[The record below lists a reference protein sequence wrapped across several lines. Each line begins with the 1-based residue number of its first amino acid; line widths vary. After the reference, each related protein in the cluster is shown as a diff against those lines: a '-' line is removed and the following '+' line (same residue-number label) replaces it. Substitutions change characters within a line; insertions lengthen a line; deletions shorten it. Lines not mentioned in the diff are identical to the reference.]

1 MNDLF
6 SMENKYRKSHV
17 TDDILDEFGQRQ
29 IVIGVLERVSTD
41 MQANE
46 GDSLEMQRELAQEH
60 AKNING
66 TIYKFYTEEGV
77 SASKVRIEKRQKL
90 QELIQD
96 VSHGKVNYI
105 IAYKRDRIFRNA
117 QEYMWFIQFLVDN
130 NCEIYLTAREEQQI
144 DLSAFKVAGAAKMM
158 EVMMAM
164 ISEMESA
171 TTSTRV
177 SDTMINLAK
186 KGEYTGGSTPIG
198 YHRVEGKFLPM
209 DGVNELFAKIEDLYL
224 QGFGLF
230 SIAKW
235 LNGGEVKGL
244 VALKNPIPKPIENK
258 TSDIWNHRN
267 INTILFNPIY
277 TGHFSYQSKKNL
289 DLNRFISKN
298 ELIEPI
304 RTEKRQRELNAFYNK
319 KIKNARPAR
328 AYNTSFLLSGL
339 LYCAECG
346 EKMMTSTTQPKNS
359 DKKHSY
365 YRCKSQGTNYYK
377 TKCENHGYRKEEI
390 ETFVLKAAK
399 EKSVDLIGN
408 FLDLE
413 VHKIVQEKIKIE
425 KKTNVNHADVLKDK
439 IKDFEKKLNRYTEL
453 VEELDSSEEDIG
465 LQKIYMKKQL
475 DILKELNDLR
485 KTYASLDAEDNKN
498 SNDNFTHE
506 EDFMNL
512 AKEIGNIIETS
523 PVHLQKQFLE
533 NLFTVIYVDKNR
545 RIKMVTKDGLT

>member
-6 SMENKYRKSHV
+6 SMENKYRKSNV
-17 TDDILDEFGQRQ
+17 TDDLVDEFGERQ
-29 IVIGVLERVSTD
+29 IVVGVLERVSTD

-60 AKNING
+60 AKEING
-66 TIYKFYTEEGV
+66 IIYKFYTEEGV
-77 SASKVRIEKRQKL
+77 SASKTRIEKRHKL

-96 VSHGKVNYI
+96 VRDGKINYI
-105 IAYKRDRIFRNA
+105 VAYKRDRIFRNA

-198 YHRVEGKFLPM
+198 YHRVEGKFLPI
-209 DGVNELFAKIEDLYL
+209 DGVKELFSKIEDLYL

-235 LNGGEVKGL
+235 LNGEEVKGL
-244 VALKNPIPKPIENK
+244 ITLKNPIPKPIENK

-304 RTEKRQRELNAFYNK
+304 RTEERQRDLNALHNK

-328 AYNTSFLLSGL
+328 AYITSFLLSGL

-346 EKMMTSTTQPKNS
+346 EKMMTSSTQRKNS

-390 ETFVLKAAK
+390 EIFVLKVAK
-399 EKSVDLIGN
+399 EKIGNLIGN

-413 VHKIVQEKIKIE
+413 VHKIVQEKIKLE
-425 KKTNVNHADVLKDK
+425 KKTHVNQADDIKGK

-453 VEELDSSEEDIG
+453 VIELNSSKEDIDI
-465 LQKIYMKKQL
+465 QKIYMKKQR

-485 KTYASLDAEDNKN
+485 LAYTSLDGEDTKN
-498 SNDNFTHE
+498 SNDNFAI

-523 PVHLQKQFLE
+523 SVHIQKQFLE

-545 RIKMVTKDGLT
+545 QIKMVIREGLT